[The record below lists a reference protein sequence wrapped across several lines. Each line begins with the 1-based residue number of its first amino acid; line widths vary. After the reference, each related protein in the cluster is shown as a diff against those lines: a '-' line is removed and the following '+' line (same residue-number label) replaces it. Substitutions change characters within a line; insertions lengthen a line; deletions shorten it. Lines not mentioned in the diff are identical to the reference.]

1 MIFSILVNIECIVDF
16 SEFSPGKN
24 KAKISPDI
32 RGVKQRRLEELRG
45 AFFSTFPHPPLTTA
59 LSSHVVVVVTHD
71 DTNHHTTR

>member
-32 RGVKQRRLEELRG
+32 RGVPICPITQNG
-45 AFFSTFPHPPLTTA
+45 T
-59 LSSHVVVVVTHD
+59 
-71 DTNHHTTR
+71 